1 MAIYQPTIHWQ
12 DSSCSATQLADEL
25 RGMLS
30 PSAEVSISPARDVNG
45 APIGPSSVWAT
56 VYHMSELYLA
66 YGFLRMYGGKE

>member
-1 MAIYQPTIHWQ
+1 MAMHTSLQFTGKTPVQ
-12 DSSCSATQLADEL
+12 CTQLADEL

-30 PSAEVSISPARDVNG
+30 PSAEVGLGPTRDVNG
-45 APIGPSSVWAT
+45 APIGTYSVWAT